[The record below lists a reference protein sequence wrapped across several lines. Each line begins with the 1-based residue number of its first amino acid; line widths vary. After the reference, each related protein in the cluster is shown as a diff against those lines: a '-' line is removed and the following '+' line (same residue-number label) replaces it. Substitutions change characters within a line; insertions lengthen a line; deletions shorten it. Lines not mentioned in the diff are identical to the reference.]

1 MKTLENRKTKL
12 FMIVLSAALLSNIVF
27 ARSSFSGLVEE
38 LESGIKESCVVNL
51 VKGIESDNIG
61 LKRSCIYF
69 AGLYEI
75 KGTVDALV
83 KQLQMVEDPDTRIL
97 IALAL
102 YKIGDKDGIKA
113 IEQLV
118 KNDESAMVR
127 EMSAALLNQ
136 FRIDVAGQTVKIS
149 GK

>member
-12 FMIVLSAALLSNIVF
+12 FMIVLFAALLSNTLF
-27 ARSSFSGLVEE
+27 AKSSLPGQDDG
-38 LESGIKESCVVNL
+38 LESGIKKSYVLNL
-51 VKGIESDNIG
+51 IKGIESDNAG

-75 KGTVDALV
+75 RSTVDALV
-83 KQLQMVEDPDTRIL
+83 EQLQIVEDPNTKIL

-102 YKIGDKDGIKA
+102 CKIGDEKGIKA

-118 KNDESAMVR
+118 KNDENPRVKKISSAI
-127 EMSAALLNQ
+127 LNQ
-136 FRIDVAGQTVKIS
+136 FRTDALAQNVKLS
-149 GK
+149 GN

>member
-12 FMIVLSAALLSNIVF
+12 FMIVLLAALLSNTLF
-27 ARSSFSGLVEE
+27 AKSSLPGLVNE
-38 LESGIKESCVVNL
+38 LESRIKESCVINL

-136 FRIDVAGQTVKIS
+136 FMNVAGQTVKIS

>member
-12 FMIVLSAALLSNIVF
+12 FMIVLLAALLSNTLF
-27 ARSSFSGLVEE
+27 AKSSLPGLVNE
-38 LESGIKESCVVNL
+38 LESRIKESCVINL

-97 IALAL
+97 ITLAL

-113 IEQLV
+113 IEQLA

-136 FRIDVAGQTVKIS
+136 FRIDVAGRTVKIS

>member
-12 FMIVLSAALLSNIVF
+12 FMIVLLAALLSDTLF
-27 ARSSFSGLVEE
+27 AKSSLPGLVNE
-38 LESGIKESCVVNL
+38 LESRIKESCVINL

-97 IALAL
+97 ITLAL

-113 IEQLV
+113 IEQLA

-136 FRIDVAGQTVKIS
+136 FRIDVAGRTVKIS

>member
-1 MKTLENRKTKL
+1 MKTLESRKTKL
-12 FMIVLSAALLSNIVF
+12 FVIVLLAALLSNTLF
-27 ARSSFSGLVEE
+27 AKGSFSELVDE
-38 LESGIKESCVVNL
+38 LESGIKESCVINL

-97 IALAL
+97 ITLAL

-113 IEQLV
+113 IEQLA

-136 FRIDVAGQTVKIS
+136 FRIDVANQNAEIS
-149 GK
+149 TK